1 MGGCAPWAATA
12 HLERVLGRDRSAW
25 LDTEGRMYFVD
36 PPPTAAPSTTGPG
49 LPPPGTDAR

>member
-1 MGGCAPWAATA
+1 MGGCAPRAATA